1 MITRRLQISLMLYL
15 IIVGTIVFLNPKFLY
30 DKQGKVKIFGMGD
43 NKTLFP
49 LWLIIFVVAV
59 LCYYIAEFLVNL

>member
-1 MITRRLQISLMLYL
+1 MIYL
-15 IIVGTIVFLNPKFLY
+15 IVVGAIVFLNPSFLY
-30 DKQGKVKIFGMGD
+30 DKEGKVKIFGMGD

-59 LCYYIAEFLVNL
+59 LCYYVAEFLVNI

>member
-1 MITRRLQISLMLYL
+1 MLYL
-15 IIVGTIVFLNPKFLY
+15 IIVGAIVFLNPKFLY
-30 DKQGKVKIFGMGD
+30 DKEGKVKIFGMGD

-59 LCYYIAEFLVNL
+59 LCYYVAEFLVNL

>member
-59 LCYYIAEFLVNL
+59 LCYYVAEFLVNL

>member
-15 IIVGTIVFLNPKFLY
+15 IIVGAIVFLNPKFLY

-59 LCYYIAEFLVNL
+59 LCYYVAEFIVNL

>member
-15 IIVGTIVFLNPKFLY
+15 IIVGAIVFLNPKFLY

-59 LCYYIAEFLVNL
+59 LCYYVAEFLVNL

>member
-15 IIVGTIVFLNPKFLY
+15 IIVGAIVFLNPKFLY
-30 DKQGKVKIFGMGD
+30 DREGKVKIFGIGD

-59 LCYYIAEFLVNL
+59 FCYYVAELMVNI

>member
-15 IIVGTIVFLNPKFLY
+15 IIVGAIVFLNPKFLY
-30 DKQGKVKIFGMGD
+30 DKEGKVKIFGMGD

-59 LCYYIAEFLVNL
+59 LCYYVAEFLVNL

>member
-1 MITRRLQISLMLYL
+1 MISRRLQISLMLYL
-15 IIVGTIVFLNPKFLY
+15 IVVGAIVFLNPKFLY

-59 LCYYIAEFLVNL
+59 LCYYVAEFIVNL

>member
-1 MITRRLQISLMLYL
+1 MISRRLQISFILYL
-15 IIVGTIVFLNPKFLY
+15 VIVGAIVFLNPRFLY
-30 DKQGKVKIFGMGD
+30 DKEGKVKIFGMGD

-59 LCYYIAEFLVNL
+59 FCYYVAELIVNL

>member
-1 MITRRLQISLMLYL
+1 MISRRLQISFILYL
-15 IIVGTIVFLNPKFLY
+15 VIVGAIVFLNPRFLY
-30 DKQGKVKIFGMGD
+30 DKEGKVKIFGIGD

-59 LCYYIAEFLVNL
+59 FCYYVAELIVNL

>member
-1 MITRRLQISLMLYL
+1 MLYL
-15 IIVGTIVFLNPKFLY
+15 IIVGAIVFLNPKLLY

-59 LCYYIAEFLVNL
+59 LCYYVAEFLVNL

>member
-1 MITRRLQISLMLYL
+1 MISRRLQISFILYL
-15 IIVGTIVFLNPKFLY
+15 VIVGAIVFLNPRFLY
-30 DKQGKVKIFGMGD
+30 DKEGKVKIFGMGD

-59 LCYYIAEFLVNL
+59 LCYYVAEFIVNL

>member
-15 IIVGTIVFLNPKFLY
+15 IIVGAIVFLNPTFLY
-30 DKQGKVKIFGMGD
+30 DRAGKVKIFGIGD

-59 LCYYIAEFLVNL
+59 LCYYVGELMVNI

>member
-1 MITRRLQISLMLYL
+1 MISRRLQISFILYL
-15 IIVGTIVFLNPKFLY
+15 VIVGAIVFLNPRFLY
-30 DKQGKVKIFGMGD
+30 DKEGKVKIFGMGD

-59 LCYYIAEFLVNL
+59 FSYYVAELIVNL